1 MRERSKEGVK
11 NKGCG
16 EGEIKVESRELV
28 EGKET
33 REVANRE

>member
-1 MRERSKEGVK
+1 MRERSKEGAK

-16 EGEIKVESRELV
+16 AGETKVESRELV
-28 EGKET
+28 VGKET